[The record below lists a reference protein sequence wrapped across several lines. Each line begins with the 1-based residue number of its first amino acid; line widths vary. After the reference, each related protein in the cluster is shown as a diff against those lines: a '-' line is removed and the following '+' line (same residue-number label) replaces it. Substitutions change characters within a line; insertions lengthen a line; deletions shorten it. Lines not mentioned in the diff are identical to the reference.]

1 MIEVFTE
8 FWRINPIAMVFA
20 YIPLLGGLAMWA
32 AFYVRYDWGVLRNL
46 KLTFKQLRD
55 CAEGFEES
63 RTENLNA
70 MDDVALEFATIEF
83 EGAWRKMMNQAERRY
98 TGGIIP
104 EAGTFFHED
113 ALISVPAH
121 RRSVKMVY
129 SLSVVLL
136 LLSVVFPR
144 AVDRLMHGAVSEAS
158 LTAGMAPAGLI
169 LVGMLVFAGIDIAT
183 HNSTLI
189 AFQRFLFTFD
199 MVIPTADALAGPAL
213 LVEAS
218 SKSQKAFETASEKM
232 LAAFSQSTEQTMSTF
247 SQKSGQMIA
256 DLVKQSEQVIADLS
270 NKSENLVA
278 GFSEKTEQLTVGLS
292 EKTEQVISAFSLNTQ
307 QLSDAFVRNTEQMSA
322 AVSQNTVQMVSAFS
336 RDTKEM
342 AAAFSN
348 DTEKLVQAVNEL
360 GSEGVVPAVQNGIRE
375 MTEGY
380 LVPSLEGIRAALKS
394 TLAQIVEKQETGVKE
409 LTDSFAERLA
419 GTLEVRM
426 NGIAEALSQYQNR
439 MEEQNTL
446 YQERIESLNDL
457 LTKNMQTFFDFM
469 QNLKEILGGSAEVLN
484 HADDFYR
491 FELEN
496 REKINEH
503 EKTMLKITGDFRVQ
517 AERFAQETLAIAQ
530 ENHKAQQSFGVL
542 VAAVTERME
551 EAMAGAGKY
560 IASGITGA
568 VADNAKAI
576 EDLTVQAQA
585 LRSDY
590 EAFFTRRED
599 SIQRMMEEMDYQ
611 IQGLITRMSEDV
623 GTMLKTAVEEN
634 SAILSQYK
642 DQTATLL
649 TSFDEEARSMGLYA
663 KEINMDVSE
672 LSQNLKASVAEF
684 NEKINEGVQ
693 TTISDFDKGFAELAG
708 RIANTVES
716 IADAVE
722 NLPASIKAGRYS

>member
-1 MIEVFTE
+1 MIDVFTE

-20 YIPLLGGLAMWA
+20 YIPLLAGIAMWI
-32 AFYVRYDWGVLRNL
+32 AFYVKYDWGVLRNL

-55 CAEGFEES
+55 CAEGFSES
-63 RTENLNA
+63 KTENLNA
-70 MDDVALEFATIEF
+70 LDDAALEFATIEF

-113 ALISVPAH
+113 ALITVPAH
-121 RRSVKMVY
+121 RRTVKMIY
-129 SLSVVLL
+129 SLSIVLT

-144 AVDRLMHGAVSEAS
+144 VIDRLMHGSVSDAS
-158 LTAGMAPAGLI
+158 LNAGMAPAGLI
-169 LVGMLVFAGIDIAT
+169 LVGILVFAGVDILV

-218 SKSQKAFETASEKM
+218 SKSQKAFETVSEKM
-232 LAAFSQSTEQTMSTF
+232 LIAFSQNTEQAMAVF
-247 SQKSGQMIA
+247 SQKSEQMIA
-256 DLVKQSEQVIADLS
+256 DLSKKSEQAITDLS
-270 NKSENLVA
+270 HKSENLVA
-278 GFSEKTEQLTVGLS
+278 GFSEKTEQLTIGLS
-292 EKTEQVISAFSLNTQ
+292 DKTEQMIASFSLNTQ
-307 QLSDAFVRNTEQMSA
+307 QMATVFSQNTDQMSA
-322 AVSQNTVQMVSAFS
+322 AVSQNTMQMVSAFS
-336 RDTKEM
+336 RDTREM
-342 AAAFSN
+342 ATAFSK

-375 MTEGY
+375 MTDGY
-380 LVPSLEGIRAALKS
+380 IVPSLEGIRDLLAG
-394 TLAQIVEKQETGVKE
+394 TLAQVVEKQETGVKE
-409 LTDSFAERLA
+409 LTDSFAARLA
-419 GTLEVRM
+419 DTLEIRM
-426 NGIAEALSQYQNR
+426 NGIAGALAQYQNR

-446 YQERIESLNDL
+446 YQERIESLNGL
-457 LTKNMQTFFDFM
+457 LSKNMQTFFDFM

-484 HADDFYR
+484 HADEFYR

-503 EKTMLKITGDFRVQ
+503 EKNMLKITDNFRVQ
-517 AERFAQETLAIAQ
+517 AERFAQETLTIAQ

-542 VAAVTERME
+542 VAAITERME

-599 SIQRMMEEMDYQ
+599 SVQRMMDEMDYQ
-611 IQGLITRMSEDV
+611 IQGLITRLSEDV
-623 GTMLKTAVEEN
+623 GVMLKTSVDEN
-634 SAILSQYK
+634 SSILSQYK

-649 TSFDEEARSMGLYA
+649 LSFDEQARSMGLYA
-663 KEINMDVSE
+663 KEINMDVAD
-672 LSQNLKASVAEF
+672 LSQNLKVSVSEF
-684 NEKINEGVQ
+684 NEKIKEGVQ
-693 TTISDFDKGFAELAG
+693 MTISDFDKGFAELAG